1 MNKTFNLLF
10 YVKKSKILTNGTA
23 PIYLRITIDGKQT
36 EIAAKRYISPE
47 KWNSIVQKVI
57 GTNEETKALNAYLKT
72 LEQEVYDA
80 QHQMLKDKK
89 LITVETLKAK
99 LTGQDKRELMLVPI
113 FQDHNQKM
121 KALLG
126 NEFSPNT
133 LKRYVTTL
141 KHTINFLKWKY
152 NISDIEI
159 KAIDNAFINEFEF
172 YLRSKCNIQ
181 NNSAVKYVRNSFG
194 KIIRTCVINGWLDK
208 DPFLNYTSKV
218 REVNRVFLTEDELQI
233 LSNKDFKNERLNQ
246 VKDIFVFSCYTGLAY
261 IDAANLTPQNIVV
274 GMDGEK
280 WIHTF
285 RQKTNSRTNIPIL
298 PPAMAIIEKYEEH
311 TLCKVKNKLLPILS
325 NQKMNAYLKEIAVLC
340 NINKELTFHIA
351 RHTFATTVTL
361 SNGIPIETVSK
372 MLGHCN
378 IKQTQHYAKILDK
391 KVSDDMKVLRE
402 KYKPQAAILQ
412 EKIGG

>member
-36 EIAAKRYISPE
+36 EIAAKRYISPD
-47 KWNSIVQKVI
+47 KWNSLAQKVI
-57 GTNEETKALNAYLKT
+57 GTNEETRALNAYLKT

-99 LTGQDKRELMLVPI
+99 ITGQDKRELMLVPI

-152 NISDIEI
+152 NVSDIEI
-159 KAIDNAFINEFEF
+159 KAIDNSFINEFEF

-208 DPFLNYTSKV
+208 DPFVNYTSKV
-218 REVNRVFLTEDELQI
+218 REVNRVFLTEDELQR
-233 LSNKDFKNERLNQ
+233 LAAKEFKNERLNQ
-246 VKDIFVFSCYTGLAY
+246 VKDIFVFSCITGLAY
-261 IDAANLTPQNIVV
+261 VDVQQLSQQDIAI
-274 GMDGEK
+274 GIDGEK
-280 WIHTF
+280 LIYTF
-285 RQKTNSRTNIPIL
+285 RKKTDTRTHIPI
-298 PPAMAIIEKYEEH
+298 
-311 TLCKVKNKLLPILS
+311 
-325 NQKMNAYLKEIAVLC
+325 
-340 NINKELTFHIA
+340 
-351 RHTFATTVTL
+351 
-361 SNGIPIETVSK
+361 
-372 MLGHCN
+372 
-378 IKQTQHYAKILDK
+378 
-391 KVSDDMKVLRE
+391 
-402 KYKPQAAILQ
+402 
-412 EKIGG
+412 